1 MQSSYIQIMESIQRG
16 EYMKKLIG
24 VSLMLFAGITL
35 TGCSEIIEN
44 SLDSTDK
51 AGYEIAFKQD
61 TGNGSIQL
69 LTQTITTKDN
79 QLNFMTEGI
88 DENKVTFI
96 AVANKIVFEQKI
108 KNEESYELD
117 IKGIK
122 DAHRTDYKPKVQLW
136 QTTDDTEDG
145 DIVVFKQVRYT
156 VEKD

>member
-1 MQSSYIQIMESIQRG
+1 
-16 EYMKKLIG
+16 MKKIIG
-24 VSLMLFAGITL
+24 LSFILFAGITL
-35 TGCSEIIEN
+35 AGCSGIIEN
-44 SLDSTDK
+44 SLDSSDR
-51 AGYEIAFKQD
+51 ANYEVAFKQE
-61 TGNGSIQL
+61 TGNGSIEL
-69 LTQTITTKDN
+69 LKPTITTKDN
-79 QLNFMTEGI
+79 QLDFMTEGI

-96 AVANKIVFEQKI
+96 SVANKKVFEQKI
-108 KNEESYELD
+108 KNNESYELD